1 MGKTRVV
8 IVDDEKES
16 QDNLKYLITNHFSD
30 IEISGVAESVMEA
43 KEMIQQNEPDI
54 VYLDIMMPGI
64 DGFGLIEQFPDR
76 NFEVVV
82 TTASSDFG
90 IKGIKHGAIDYI
102 LKPATFDDLSS
113 SLDSYK
119 KFRVKKDSRSIYS
132 KTPQKI
138 AITTSDGFK
147 LEDLANIIRFEA
159 DSNYTIVHI
168 QDQKSLLVS
177 KPLKEFEM
185 KLSGVSNF
193 IRIHKSHLINIDY
206 VEYFS
211 SSDGGVVKLSDGS
224 SFPVSKRK
232 NPDFFSALSKVSLM
246 LKS

>member
-1 MGKTRVV
+1 MEKTRVI

-16 QDNLKYLITNHFSD
+16 QDNLKYLIENHFAD
-30 IEISGVAESVMEA
+30 MEISGVAESVKEA
-43 KEMIQQNEPDI
+43 KELIQIKEPDI

-76 NFEVVV
+76 KFEVVV

-102 LKPATFDDLSS
+102 LKPATVDDLNS
-113 SLDSYK
+113 SLDSFK
-119 KFRVKKDSRSIYS
+119 NLKVKKVS
-132 KTPQKI
+132 KSVASYPPHKI

-147 LEDLANIIRFEA
+147 LEDLSNIIRFEA

-168 QDQKSLLVS
+168 KDENSLLVS

-185 KLSGVSNF
+185 KLSSVTNF

-206 VEYFS
+206 VSYFS
-211 SSDGGVVKLSDGS
+211 SADGGIVKLSDGS

-232 NPDFFSALSKVSLM
+232 NPEFFKALSKVSLM
-246 LKS
+246 LRS